1 MSTNS
6 ILATAPLVTTNFLL
20 RATGTTIGNSLIF
33 DNGTNVGIG
42 NTNTSYTLDVSG
54 TGNFSGILTTG
65 SNVGIGVTP
74 SAWYNLAAYVALQ
87 VGNASLF
94 GRNSANS
101 ELYLSSN
108 VFDNS
113 SGAATY
119 ITTDFASRY
128 IQNDGTHT
136 WLTAPSGT
144 AGTAVTFTPRMTI
157 LQGGNVGIGT
167 SSPDFPLTV
176 KTDAS
181 ANSIKIL
188 GRSSGDTS
196 ISWNSADN
204 LTQYAHIDIGASYSQ
219 LYSNSNFQ
227 IFASTNQATG
237 GAYNTFGNLYVASTS
252 GQGTDIG
259 GSISIGGKYNGAG
272 AYATFARI
280 QGKKE
285 NSSSGQTGG
294 YLAFE
299 VCTDLTNLNTER
311 MRITSGGDVL
321 IGATS
326 IIQSAKVLLVF
337 DGSTK
342 NARVTQTTVGG
353 TGSNFDIFVNSAN
366 GVCGYIQ
373 QNGTTTVNYSNSSDY
388 RLKENVL
395 PIQNA
400 IDRLSKINAVT
411 YTWKDT
417 DNEQGE
423 GFIAHELQE
432 VVPLAVTGIKDA
444 MNQDGTIKAQGI
456 DYAKLTPLLVAAI
469 QELSNRLIKLES
481 K

>member
-1 MSTNS
+1 MSLNT
-6 ILATAPLVTTNFLL
+6 ILATTPLTSTNYVLK
-20 RATGTTIGNSLIF
+20 ATGTTIGNSLIF

-54 TGNFSGILTTG
+54 TGRFTGALTAAGLTLTTAG
-65 SNVGIGVTP
+65 STSAIISGTGTNVYSSLSLTNTTTGYGYDIGFGG
-74 SAWYNLAAYVALQ
+74 SASIAPNSFYIY
-87 VGNASLF
+87 GGSSASVKFLI
-94 GRNSANS
+94 
-101 ELYLSSN
+101 
-108 VFDNS
+108 NS
-113 SGAATY
+113 S
-119 ITTDFASRY
+119 
-128 IQNDGTHT
+128 
-136 WLTAPSGT
+136 
-144 AGTAVTFTPRMTI
+144 
-157 LQGGNVGIGT
+157 GNVGIGT
-167 SSPDFPLTV
+167 SSPQINLNLLTSG
-176 KTDAS
+176 TTFSTTTTYSSSTSRGILLEQQNGLGNNGNAIWFN
-181 ANSIKIL
+181 NS
-188 GRSSGDTS
+188 G
-196 ISWNSADN
+196 
-204 LTQYAHIDIGASYSQ
+204 
-219 LYSNSNFQ
+219 LYSA
-227 IFASTNQATG
+227 IASTRESAG
-237 GAYNTFGNLYVASTS
+237 DW
-252 GQGTDIG
+252 GTDLRF
-259 GSISIGGKYNGAG
+259 Y
-272 AYATFARI
+272 THP
-280 QGKKE
+280 
-285 NSSSGQTGG
+285 T
-294 YLAFE
+294 
-299 VCTDLTNLNTER
+299 VTTNQYDVTER
-311 MRITSGGDVL
+311 MRITSGGDLL

-456 DYAKLTPLLVAAI
+456 DYAKLTPLLVAAV
-469 QELSNRLIKLES
+469 QELSKQNDELSNRLIKLES

>member
-1 MSTNS
+1 MSLNT
-6 ILATAPLVTTNFLL
+6 ILATTPLTSTNYVLK
-20 RATGTTIGNSLIF
+20 ATGTTIGNSLIF

-42 NTNTSYTLDVSG
+42 NTNTTYKLDVSG
-54 TGNFSGILTTG
+54 TGNFTGALTAAGLTLTTAG
-65 SNVGIGVTP
+65 STSAIISGTGTNVYSSLSLTNTTTGYGYDIGFGG
-74 SAWYNLAAYVALQ
+74 SASIAPNSFYIY
-87 VGNASLF
+87 GGSSASVKFLI
-94 GRNSANS
+94 
-101 ELYLSSN
+101 
-108 VFDNS
+108 NS
-113 SGAATY
+113 S
-119 ITTDFASRY
+119 
-128 IQNDGTHT
+128 
-136 WLTAPSGT
+136 
-144 AGTAVTFTPRMTI
+144 
-157 LQGGNVGIGT
+157 GNVGIGT
-167 SSPDFPLTV
+167 SSPQINLNLLTSG
-176 KTDAS
+176 TTFSTTTTYSSSTSRGILLEQQNGLGNNGNAIWFN
-181 ANSIKIL
+181 NS
-188 GRSSGDTS
+188 G
-196 ISWNSADN
+196 
-204 LTQYAHIDIGASYSQ
+204 
-219 LYSNSNFQ
+219 LYSA
-227 IFASTNQATG
+227 IASTRESAG
-237 GAYNTFGNLYVASTS
+237 DW
-252 GQGTDIG
+252 GTDLRF
-259 GSISIGGKYNGAG
+259 Y
-272 AYATFARI
+272 THP
-280 QGKKE
+280 
-285 NSSSGQTGG
+285 T
-294 YLAFE
+294 
-299 VCTDLTNLNTER
+299 VTTNQYDVTER
-311 MRITSGGDVL
+311 MRITSGGDLL

-456 DYAKLTPLLVAAI
+456 DYAKLTPLLVAAV
-469 QELSNRLIKLES
+469 QELSKQNDELSNRLIKLES

>member
-1 MSTNS
+1 
-6 ILATAPLVTTNFLL
+6 
-20 RATGTTIGNSLIF
+20 
-33 DNGTNVGIG
+33 
-42 NTNTSYTLDVSG
+42 
-54 TGNFSGILTTG
+54 
-65 SNVGIGVTP
+65 
-74 SAWYNLAAYVALQ
+74 
-87 VGNASLF
+87 
-94 GRNSANS
+94 
-101 ELYLSSN
+101 
-108 VFDNS
+108 
-113 SGAATY
+113 
-119 ITTDFASRY
+119 
-128 IQNDGTHT
+128 
-136 WLTAPSGT
+136 
-144 AGTAVTFTPRMTI
+144 
-157 LQGGNVGIGT
+157 
-167 SSPDFPLTV
+167 
-176 KTDAS
+176 
-181 ANSIKIL
+181 
-188 GRSSGDTS
+188 
-196 ISWNSADN
+196 
-204 LTQYAHIDIGASYSQ
+204 
-219 LYSNSNFQ
+219 
-227 IFASTNQATG
+227 
-237 GAYNTFGNLYVASTS
+237 
-252 GQGTDIG
+252 
-259 GSISIGGKYNGAG
+259 
-272 AYATFARI
+272 
-280 QGKKE
+280 
-285 NSSSGQTGG
+285 
-294 YLAFE
+294 
-299 VCTDLTNLNTER
+299 
-311 MRITSGGDVL
+311 MRITSGGDLL

-456 DYAKLTPLLVAAI
+456 DYAKLTPLLVAAV
-469 QELSNRLIKLES
+469 QELSKQNDELSNRLIKLES

>member
-1 MSTNS
+1 MSLNT
-6 ILATAPLVTTNFLL
+6 ILATAPLTTTNYILK
-20 RATGTTIGNSLIF
+20 ATGTTIGNSLIF

-42 NTNTSYTLDVSG
+42 NTNTTYKLDVSG
-54 TGNFSGILTTG
+54 TGNFTGALTAAGLTLTTAG
-65 SNVGIGVTP
+65 STSAIISGTGTNVYSSLSLTNTTTGYGYDIGFGG
-74 SAWYNLAAYVALQ
+74 SASIAPNSFYIY
-87 VGNASLF
+87 GGSSASVKFLI
-94 GRNSANS
+94 
-101 ELYLSSN
+101 
-108 VFDNS
+108 NS
-113 SGAATY
+113 S
-119 ITTDFASRY
+119 
-128 IQNDGTHT
+128 
-136 WLTAPSGT
+136 
-144 AGTAVTFTPRMTI
+144 
-157 LQGGNVGIGT
+157 GNVGIGT
-167 SSPDFPLTV
+167 SSPQINLNLLTSG
-176 KTDAS
+176 TTFSTTTTYSSSTSRGILLEQQNGLGNNGNAIWFN
-181 ANSIKIL
+181 NS
-188 GRSSGDTS
+188 G
-196 ISWNSADN
+196 
-204 LTQYAHIDIGASYSQ
+204 
-219 LYSNSNFQ
+219 LYSA
-227 IFASTNQATG
+227 IASTRESAG
-237 GAYNTFGNLYVASTS
+237 DW
-252 GQGTDIG
+252 GTDLRF
-259 GSISIGGKYNGAG
+259 Y
-272 AYATFARI
+272 THP
-280 QGKKE
+280 
-285 NSSSGQTGG
+285 T
-294 YLAFE
+294 
-299 VCTDLTNLNTER
+299 VTTNQYDVTER
-311 MRITSGGDVL
+311 MRITSGGDLL

-456 DYAKLTPLLVAAI
+456 DYAKLTPLLVAAV
-469 QELSNRLIKLES
+469 QELSKQNDELSNRLIKLES